1 MGFLILD
8 LYEKLGGNA
17 ELFYF
22 TMKTS
27 NHNDTPSVVL
37 RRGKKKP
44 IARSPSSFHQPV
56 TRRYHF
62 DEALAALNQQ
72 VYGERVA
79 GLLRVTLAQKKRAIQ
94 MIWMARSLAPRE
106 GFEPPTR

>member
-37 RRGKKKP
+37 RRGKKP